1 MNTKKTTKKAAVV
14 SEKKLTNTEID
25 GYKHKLLIL
34 RARLSGDVSTMTNA
48 ALNKNRM
55 EASGDLSAMPIHMAD
70 VGTDNFEQEQ
80 TLSFMQNES
89 GILDQVDDALVRIKE
104 GVYGICE
111 SCGGHIPKIRLNF
124 LPYAALCVQCAE
136 NIEQEE
142 NS

>member
-1 MNTKKTTKKAAVV
+1 VNTKKTTKNQ
-14 SEKKLTNTEID
+14 SEKKLTDTEID
-25 GYKHKLLIL
+25 GYKNKLLIL

-89 GILDQVDDALVRIKE
+89 GILDQVNEALIRIKE
-104 GVYGICE
+104 GTYGICE
-111 SCGGHIPKIRLNF
+111 SCGGRIPKVRLNF

-136 NIEQEE
+136 NLAQIE
-142 NS
+142 NK

>member
-1 MNTKKTTKKAAVV
+1 MNTKKTTKNP
-14 SEKKLTNTEID
+14 SEKKLTDAEID
-25 GYKHKLLIL
+25 SYKNKLLIL

-89 GILDQVDDALVRIKE
+89 GILDQVNEALVRIKE
-104 GVYGICE
+104 GTYGICD
-111 SCGGHIPKIRLNF
+111 SCGGRIPKIRLNF

-136 NIEQEE
+136 NLTEDE
-142 NS
+142 NN

>member
-1 MNTKKTTKKAAVV
+1 MNTKKMSKKTVAV
-14 SEKKLTNTEID
+14 SEKKLTDTEID

-55 EASGDLSAMPIHMAD
+55 EASGDLSIMPIHMAD

-89 GILDQVDDALVRIKE
+89 GILDQVDEALVRIKE
-104 GVYGICE
+104 GTYGSCE
-111 SCGGHIPKIRLNF
+111 SCGGRIPKIRLNF

-136 NIEQEE
+136 NLTEEE
-142 NS
+142 NK

>member
-1 MNTKKTTKKAAVV
+1 MNTKKTTKNQ
-14 SEKKLTNTEID
+14 SEKKLTDTEID
-25 GYKHKLLIL
+25 GYKNKLLIL

-89 GILDQVDDALVRIKE
+89 GILDQVNEALIRIKE
-104 GVYGICE
+104 GTYGICE
-111 SCGGHIPKIRLNF
+111 SCGGRIPKVRLNF

-136 NIEQEE
+136 NLAQIE
-142 NS
+142 NK